1 MDGVILDFRF
11 LFYRSPP
18 YWLCKRRCH
27 LKQQFCSTFCM
38 PCDIYITSLCH
49 LGFLLRIILAIFDL
63 QVSPVLPAMFGV
75 NWPFG
80 LGEEVQNRFSRW
92 MASSWSSDFCSA
104 GHPHIGYEVS
114 SKFAQGCKRRC
125 HLKQNFAPPFACHVT
140 YTSQVCVLVG
150 KLQCCVWKISANKS
164 RVYCCQFRDTLKIIL
179 FLIQFK
185 NERLMN
191 FCWLPD
197 ATLMIIFRA
206 GQIQI
211 SIT

>member
-11 LFYRSPP
+11 
-18 YWLCKRRCH
+18 
-27 LKQQFCSTFCM
+27 CST
-38 PCDIYITSLCH
+38 
-49 LGFLLRIILAIFDL
+49 
-63 QVSPVLPAMFGV
+63 
-75 NWPFG
+75 
-80 LGEEVQNRFSRW
+80 
-92 MASSWSSDFCSA
+92 

-185 NERLMN
+185 NERLIEFLLAARRHIN
-191 FCWLPD
+191 DHIQGWTNPDFNHLPGSLLD
-197 ATLMIIFRA
+197 LKMAQNYNIPYIFYTFFWA
-206 GQIQI
+206 
-211 SIT
+211 SEV